1 MKLDTKKW
9 KNNYSSEKGITFHK
23 KEEGKHSTIENKCD
37 KFGNK
42 VSMLET
48 SNEVDEEKV
57 TKEKNISFSR
67 ILLMIEAE
75 ETPPKNTG
83 SLKYEAFSL
92 LNDEKKSK
100 NDQHIEKIRW
110 MGNI

>member
-1 MKLDTKKW
+1 MKLNT
-9 KNNYSSEKGITFHK
+9 EKTEIQISRLK
-23 KEEGKHSTIENKCD
+23 KELHTIKNWVKTSFIETKFNKL
-37 KFGNK
+37 GNK
-42 VSMLET
+42 VSMLEA

-92 LNDEKKSK
+92 LNDEKKSN
-100 NDQHIEKIRW
+100 NDQHIEKK
-110 MGNI
+110 